1 MKYTYDMV
9 AIGDCAIDAFIEV
22 QEAKVTED
30 PDGEHPRLSFPFGDK
45 IPYKSLTL
53 LSAGNAN
60 NVAVGISRL
69 GFNSAFYGTVGGDH
83 NAHIILDKLKS
94 EKVNTQLM
102 SIQKNMATNFHF
114 VLWYQSERTILI
126 KHQDFAYALPK
137 AITQSKWIYLTSV
150 GKNGLGLHPQI
161 EVMLEKNTEIK
172 MAFNPGTF
180 QLRLGI
186 KKLSRLFKRT
196 ELLFVNK
203 EEAELL
209 VGNHTNIQ
217 LLAHALHRTGPNVI
231 VITDGL
237 NGSYCL
243 CDNIFYYVGIYPHKP
258 IEATGAGDAF
268 ATGFTAAIMRGL
280 PVSEALRWGSRNG
293 ASVATKIGPQA
304 GLVYKKEMT
313 ADLASHKKFVAEI
326 KT

>member
-1 MKYTYDMV
+1 M
-9 AIGDCAIDAFIEV
+9 
-22 QEAKVTED
+22 
-30 PDGEHPRLSFPFGDK
+30 
-45 IPYKSLTL
+45 TL

-126 KHQDFAYALPK
+126 KHQDFAYVLPK
-137 AITQSKWIYLTSV
+137 AIAQSKWIYLTSV

-161 EVMLEKNTEIK
+161 EAMLEKNPEMK

-217 LLAHALHRTGPNVI
+217 LLAHALHQDWPERYSN
-231 VITDGL
+231 
-237 NGSYCL
+237 
-243 CDNIFYYVGIYPHKP
+243 H
-258 IEATGAGDAF
+258 
-268 ATGFTAAIMRGL
+268 
-280 PVSEALRWGSRNG
+280 RW
-293 ASVATKIGPQA
+293 AQWV
-304 GLVYKKEMT
+304 L
-313 ADLASHKKFVAEI
+313 LFV
-326 KT
+326 